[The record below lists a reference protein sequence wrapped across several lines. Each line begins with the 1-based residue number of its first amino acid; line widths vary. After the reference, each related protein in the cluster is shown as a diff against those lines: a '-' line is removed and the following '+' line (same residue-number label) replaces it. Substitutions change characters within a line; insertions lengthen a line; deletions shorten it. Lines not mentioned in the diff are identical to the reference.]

1 MRVIPSRCRWKI
13 QVETGGDEFCSGEYR
28 RGQYIII
35 AEASY
40 ANVVHSVDPAL
51 SLPGRVAVIK
61 RRIWSMKTIFLPF
74 LSKKLVVPF
83 GTFKHGGAK
92 GLAR

>member
-1 MRVIPSRCRWKI
+1 MLSWCIPSIR
-13 QVETGGDEFCSGEYR
+13 F
-28 RGQYIII
+28 
-35 AEASY
+35 
-40 ANVVHSVDPAL
+40 

-61 RRIWSMKTIFLPF
+61 TKNLQHENHFPTIVVE
-74 LSKKLVVPF
+74 KLVVPF